1 MIDDDLKLGDERTTL
16 MRSSSLILLACY
28 ISVEG
33 GVETE
38 HHLSLL
44 QTAASAVRQS
54 PGESEAEAQDVEEQI
69 QADESME
76 DQPQANIPEDE
87 EPSDACGSAA
97 SMLDAR
103 TQLLQEQKDSLNES
117 KATMKQLRQM
127 LKQEQDLIKDQM
139 NSEGCEIAD
148 GSTWIADGSTCC
160 SPKAQCNVVVCLDST
175 HVNHEEYLLDFHDW
189 IQIRANVAREVKG
202 QLLNCDCPAP
212 GKASKINAA
221 SIVL

>member
-44 QTAASAVRQS
+44 QAAASAVRQS
-54 PGESEAEAQDVEEQI
+54 SGESEAEAQEVEEQI

-87 EPSDACGSAA
+87 EPSDVCGSAA

-103 TQLLQEQKDSLNES
+103 TQLLQEQKDTLNES

-127 LKQEQDLIKDQM
+127 LKKQEQDLIKDQM
-139 NSEGCEIAD
+139 NSEGARLPMGLLAAAVQKLDAMWLSVLIQPM
-148 GSTWIADGSTCC
+148 STMKNTCWTFMIGFRLE
-160 SPKAQCNVVVCLDST
+160 PML
-175 HVNHEEYLLDFHDW
+175 HE
-189 IQIRANVAREVKG
+189 K
-202 QLLNCDCPAP
+202 
-212 GKASKINAA
+212 
-221 SIVL
+221 